1 MKLLKVKLKAALAE
15 QRQWAKEYNRA
26 ERGMLRV
33 GKYINELEKKIELAA
48 TKQRASAAQ

>member
-26 ERGMLRV
+26 ERAMLRV
-33 GKYINELEKKIELAA
+33 GKQIDELEKKIELATA
-48 TKQRASAAQ
+48 KQRISAAQ

>member
-26 ERGMLRV
+26 ERAMLRV
-33 GKYINELEKKIELAA
+33 GKQIDDLQRKINAYQ
-48 TKQRASAAQ
+48 TKVQRVV